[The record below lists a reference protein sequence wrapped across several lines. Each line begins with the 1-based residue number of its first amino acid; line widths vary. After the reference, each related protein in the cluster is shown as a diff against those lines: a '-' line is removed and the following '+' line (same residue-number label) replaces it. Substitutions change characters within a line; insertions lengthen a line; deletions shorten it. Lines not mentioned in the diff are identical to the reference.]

1 MRYCLQYNNDNNNN
15 TIITLRR
22 GGDCRFFENEETVGM
37 AVTYTTYLHL
47 AGGIIAVTRRRRDEA
62 LECIFEACQQSSS
75 RKYTLPRALL
85 LYSKYI
91 YMDLSI
97 PRGHVYLIGTYYFL
111 SRQQVHTIF
120 KCCTNEKMKKKH

>member
-1 MRYCLQYNNDNNNN
+1 MRYCLQYNNNNNNN

-22 GGDCRFFENEETVGM
+22 GGDCRFFANEETVGI

-47 AGGIIAVTRRRRDEA
+47 AGGIITVTRRRRDEA

-91 YMDLSI
+91 YGFIDSTRSCL
-97 PRGHVYLIGTYYFL
+97 PYRYLLLLVPTASPYNI
-111 SRQQVHTIF
+111 
-120 KCCTNEKMKKKH
+120 